1 MAARKSQPVAARE
14 APPTKTRILLVDDHP
29 IVRQGMAQLINRE
42 GDLTVCGE
50 AGTAH
55 EALALLNTL
64 KPDLA
69 IIDVALEDRSG
80 IELLKEVKARLPRLP
95 VLMLSMHHESL
106 YAERALHAGAMG
118 YIMKQEAP
126 DRVLVAVRRILTGEV
141 YLSEKMS
148 ARMLRSLTDR
158 RSGTEASPIDRLSDR
173 ELEVFRLV
181 GKGFSTSEIAE
192 QLFLS
197 AKTVETHREHIKQK
211 LKLARKGEL
220 LRYAVQWCAAN
231 P

>member
-1 MAARKSQPVAARE
+1 MKPKKPQPAAQSKARV
-14 APPTKTRILLVDDHP
+14 LLVDDHP

-42 GDLTVCGE
+42 RDLSVCGE
-50 AGTAH
+50 ANTAH
-55 EALALLNTL
+55 EALSLLNTL
-64 KPDLA
+64 KPDVA
-69 IIDVALEDRSG
+69 VIDVSLEDRNG
-80 IELLKEVKARLPRLP
+80 IDLLKDIKTRFPKLP

-106 YAERALHAGAMG
+106 YAERALHAGAKG

-126 DRVLVAVRRILTGEV
+126 DRVLTAIRTILTGEV
-141 YLSEKMS
+141 YVSEKMA
-148 ARMLRSLTDR
+148 ARMLRTLADT
-158 RSGTEASPIDRLSDR
+158 RSGDQRSPIERLSDR
-173 ELEVFRLV
+173 ELEVFRLI

-197 AKTVETHREHIKQK
+197 AKTVETHREHIKGK
-211 LKLARKGEL
+211 LQLAKKGEL